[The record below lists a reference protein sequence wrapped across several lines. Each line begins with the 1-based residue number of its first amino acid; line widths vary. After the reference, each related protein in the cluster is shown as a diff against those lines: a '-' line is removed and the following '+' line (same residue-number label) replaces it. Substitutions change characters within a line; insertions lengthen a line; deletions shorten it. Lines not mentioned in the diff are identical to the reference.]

1 MLKTLRRS
9 LLGRHKQAVFALAF
23 FGLLGLYQLP
33 SKAQEKKNQQ
43 SPQEQSV
50 GRDQAYVRQLL
61 ERGTSDRKVESLLKV
76 TTRFTSFNP
85 SGDFHAYATKLIT
98 KGKATLNQVKHYP

>member
-1 MLKTLRRS
+1 VLKTLRRS
-9 LLGRHKQAVFALAF
+9 LLGRHIQAVLCIVC

-61 ERGTSDRKVESLLKV
+61 ERGTSDAKVESLFKV
-76 TTRFTSFNP
+76 TSRFTSFNP
-85 SGDFHAYATKLIT
+85 CTTKIRPQQLWFSPLA
-98 KGKATLNQVKHYP
+98 G